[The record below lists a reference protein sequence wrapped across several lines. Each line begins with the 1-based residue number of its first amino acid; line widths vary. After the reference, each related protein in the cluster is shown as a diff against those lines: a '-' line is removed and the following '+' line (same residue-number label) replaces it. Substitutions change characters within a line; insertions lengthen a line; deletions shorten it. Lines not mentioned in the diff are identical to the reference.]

1 MNNTNDPIEKPQS
14 DVYVELSAAG
24 KNQLQQ
30 GIIFSKGNSQKQDC
44 EVAYEPNETILDAG
58 IYSFDLFY
66 EPDITVDDA
75 NDNQQIIE
83 RSTNNKILLKLKKP
97 KV

>member
-24 KNQLQQ
+24 QNQTQQ

-66 EPDITVDDA
+66 EPDITVDNA
-75 NDNQQIIE
+75 NNQQTIE
-83 RSTNNKILLKLKKP
+83 SSTSNKILLKLKKP